1 MKQKKGNKKN
11 MVWNMRASQNESAQ
25 IKRLAK
31 RLNCSESAAVR
42 RAVVYSL
49 ATMKI

>member
-1 MKQKKGNKKN
+1 MKNKGSKKT

-31 RLNCSESAAVR
+31 RLQCSESAAVR
-42 RAVVYSL
+42 RAIRYTL